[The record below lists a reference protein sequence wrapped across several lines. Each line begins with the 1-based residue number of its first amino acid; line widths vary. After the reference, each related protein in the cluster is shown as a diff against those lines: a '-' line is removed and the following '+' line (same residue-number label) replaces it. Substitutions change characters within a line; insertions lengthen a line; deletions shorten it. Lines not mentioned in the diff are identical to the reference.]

1 MRDPLATERE
11 EDRIM
16 RYTDLTLH
24 QRISLK
30 GEFKTNSE
38 CACYGA
44 IMALWDFVIAI
55 EFFLNDD
62 ISILTEQFKAS
73 MIEN

>member
-1 MRDPLATERE
+1 MATERE

-16 RYTDLTLH
+16 RYTDLTLN

-30 GEFKTNSE
+30 GEFETNPE
-38 CACYGA
+38 CACYRA

-62 ISILTEQFKAS
+62 ISILTVKFKV
-73 MIEN
+73 EG